1 MDEPHVDPIMTELP
15 GLRIQAHSLT
25 RHGGAAYALTQ
36 PENGQRRLV
45 VVATAG
51 SPLFDGFV
59 GAHIDGAGAIAL
71 LGPLSSENAAALRA
85 RLTWLRPAVCGL
97 RTTVGLGDRLG
108 LATPGHLRAV
118 RAAGGDLAPLPAQQS
133 IREMT
138 RTGRTPQQVLD
149 DAMWGVF
156 AEGWHSGFGADADH
170 LKTPADI
177 DRCLAAGYTFY
188 TFDPS
193 EHVDTEA
200 GTASTPALHA
210 RFDALP
216 WDQLEDTPTAL
227 AARYLAAPI
236 TCDDHVIPCD
246 EAALQRAAVKYGRA
260 VAHVVTLYRHMARVG
275 AGRDWEVEVSVDE
288 AETPTTHAEH
298 YYLATELRRLGVHW
312 VSLAPRYV
320 GRFEKGVDYIGDV
333 GAFEADIAVHAAIAR
348 TVGPYKLSLHSGSDK
363 FRIYESAVRQ
373 THGMAHLKTA
383 GTSYLE
389 ALRTVGRLAPALLR
403 SIYAFARE
411 HYETDRAS
419 YHVSA
424 RLDRAPTPASL
435 SNRDLPALL
444 EQFDA
449 REILHVT
456 FGSVLTAQDASGERR
471 FYDDLMGVLKA
482 HPDAYA
488 DDLEK
493 HFLRHLRPFARDAR
507 TTARATGAPLRNVE
521 A

>member
-1 MDEPHVDPIMTELP
+1 MEEPHVDPIMTELP
-15 GLRIQAHSLT
+15 GLRIQAPSLT
-25 RHGGAAYALTQ
+25 RQDGAAYALTQ

-45 VVATAG
+45 VVAPAG
-51 SPLFDGFV
+51 SPLFDDFE
-59 GAHIDGAGAIAL
+59 GAQTDRAGAVAL
-71 LGPLSSENAAALRA
+71 LGPLSSENARALRG
-85 RLTWLRPAVCGL
+85 RLTWLRPTVCGL

-118 RAAGGDLAPLPAQQS
+118 RATGGRLAPLPAQQS

-170 LKTPADI
+170 LKTTADI
-177 DRCLAAGYTFY
+177 DSCLAAGYTFY
-188 TFDPS
+188 TFDPG
-193 EHVDTEA
+193 EHVDTGA
-200 GTASTPALHA
+200 DTALASIVRA

-216 WDQLEDTPTAL
+216 WDQLEDTSTAL
-227 AARYLAAPI
+227 GARYLTAPI
-236 TCDDHVIPCD
+236 TCDDHMIPCD

-260 VAHVVTLYRHMARVG
+260 VAQVVTLYRHLAHVG
-275 AGRDWEVEVSVDE
+275 AGRAWEVEVSVDE
-288 AETPTTHAEH
+288 TETSTTHAEH
-298 YYLATELRRLGVHW
+298 YYFATELRRLGVHW

-333 GAFEADIAVHAAIAR
+333 SAFEADIAVHAAIAR
-348 TVGPYKLSLHSGSDK
+348 TLGPYKLSLHSGSDK
-363 FRIYESAVRQ
+363 FSIYEPAVRQ

-389 ALRTVGRLAPALLR
+389 ALRTVGQLAPDLLR
-403 SIYAFARE
+403 SIYAFARAR
-411 HYETDRAS
+411 YATDRAS

-424 RLDRAPTPASL
+424 RLDRAPAFVSL
-435 SNRDLPALL
+435 SDRDLPTLL

-456 FGSVLTAQDASGERR
+456 FGSVLTERNAAGERR
-471 FYDDLMGVLKA
+471 FYDDLMDVLRA

-488 DDLEK
+488 DDLKK

-507 TTARATGAPLRNVE
+507 TTARATGAPLREGE